1 VIVHNDPRPEPQAN
15 AVPRHAADPAS
26 STPAG
31 AGPLTADPLTLEI
44 LARRRRSPQVRHRG
58 WLVRRALVVADVTGL
73 LAAFLTAQLV
83 MFVVFD
89 QSAPDHTALATAVA
103 FASIPAWILV
113 GKLYGLY
120 DQDGERAY
128 HATSDDIIGVL
139 HVTTIG
145 TWSLYALVQLTGVA
159 DPTIARTVTV
169 WLLAALFVITLRVVA
184 RRLCRRSLLYLQNT
198 IIIGAGDIGQ
208 RVARKLLMHPEYG
221 LNLVGFVDNDP
232 KPRRTGLEGLR
243 LLGTPTELPQ
253 IVRALDIER
262 VIVAFSNDTPQ
273 QTMAVIRSLNHERV
287 QIDIVPRLFELLP
300 ATLRIDTVEGLPI
313 LALPPVKMAPSSMF
327 IKRIIDITV
336 SAAALVVLAPL
347 MALIAWR
354 VRRDSPGPILFRQTR
369 LGQHGEPFTA
379 LKFRTMYVDTSP
391 DEHRAY
397 IAQTMNPDTAEDRN
411 GIFKLDRADAV
422 TPSGRWLRKTSLDE
436 LPQLW
441 NVLVGEMSLV
451 GPRPC
456 IPYET
461 ENFLPHHFDRFLVP
475 AGITGLWQVTAR
487 AHSTF
492 REALD
497 MDVAYARGWSL
508 GLDLRLMCRT
518 PATLLVRKGTT

>member
-1 VIVHNDPRPEPQAN
+1 MPHNEPHAEHRPDPAPQ
-15 AVPRHAADPAS
+15 RAADAPPG
-26 STPAG
+26 TPVG
-31 AGPLTADPLTLEI
+31 AGPLTADPRTLEI
-44 LARRRRSPQVRHRG
+44 LAHRRNAAKLRHRG
-58 WLVRRALVVADVTGL
+58 WLVRRALVIADVTGL

-83 MFVVFD
+83 MFVVFN
-89 QSAPDHTALATAVA
+89 QSVPGHTALATVVV

-128 HATSDDIIGVL
+128 HATSDDIVGVL

-145 TWSLYALVQLTGVA
+145 TWTLYAFVQLTGVA

-169 WLLAALFVITLRVVA
+169 WLLAALFIITLRVVA
-184 RRLCRRSLLYLQNT
+184 RRICRHSLIYQQNT

-243 LLGTPTELPQ
+243 LLGTPSELAQ
-253 IVRALDIER
+253 VVRALDIER

-273 QTMAVIRSLNHERV
+273 QTMQVIRSLGDERV

-300 ATLRIDTVEGLPI
+300 ATVRIDTVEGLPI
-313 LALPPVKMAPSSMF
+313 LALPPVKMAPSSMV
-327 IKRIIDITV
+327 IKRVIDIVV

-347 MALIAWR
+347 MAVIAWR

-369 LGQHGEPFTA
+369 LGLHGEPFTT
-379 LKFRTMYVDTSP
+379 LKFRTMYVNTSP

-397 IAQTMNPDTAEDRN
+397 IAQTMDPDRAQDRN
-411 GIFKLDRADAV
+411 GIFKLDQADAI
-422 TPSGRWLRKTSLDE
+422 TPSGHWLRKTSLDE

-441 NVLVGEMSLV
+441 NVLRGDMSLV

-487 AHSTF
+487 AHATF

>member
-1 VIVHNDPRPEPQAN
+1 MSTDPTRPDTAAPHGAEP
-15 AVPRHAADPAS
+15 AAGA
-26 STPAG
+26 PAG
-31 AGPLTADPLTLEI
+31 AGPLTADPRTLEI
-44 LARRRRSPQVRHRG
+44 LARRRRSPNVRHRG
-58 WLVRRALVVADVTGL
+58 WLVRRALLVADVTGL
-73 LAAFLTAQLV
+73 LTAFVVAQLV
-83 MFVVFD
+83 MYVVFGE
-89 QSAPDHTALATAVA
+89 SVPGHTALAGVVAV
-103 FASIPAWILV
+103 ASIPAWIFV

-128 HATSDDIIGVL
+128 HATTDDLVGVL

-145 TWSLYALVQLTGVA
+145 TWSSYALVQLTGLA
-159 DPTIARTVTV
+159 SPTIARTVTF
-169 WLLAALFVITLRVVA
+169 WLFATVFIITLRVVA
-184 RRLCRRSLLYLQNT
+184 RRLCRHSLLYQQNT

-273 QTMAVIRSLNHERV
+273 QTMQVIRSLGDERV

-300 ATLRIDTVEGLPI
+300 ATVRIDTVEGLPI

-327 IKRIIDITV
+327 AKRAIDVVV
-336 SAAALVVLAPL
+336 SAVTLTLLAPL
-347 MALIAWR
+347 FAFIAWR
-354 VRRDSPGPILFRQTR
+354 VHRDSPGPILFRQTR
-369 LGQHGEPFTA
+369 LGLGGKPFTA

-397 IAQTMNPDTAEDRN
+397 IAQTMDADTAEQRN
-411 GIFKLDRADAV
+411 GIFKLDQTRAI
-422 TPSGRWLRKTSLDE
+422 TPSGHWLRKTSLDE

-441 NVLVGEMSLV
+441 NVLRGDMSLV

-487 AHSTF
+487 AHATF

-508 GLDLRLMCRT
+508 GLDLRLICRT

>member
-1 VIVHNDPRPEPQAN
+1 VHNDPRSKHRPSAAPQH
-15 AVPRHAADPAS
+15 AVGAAPSAPA
-26 STPAG
+26 A
-31 AGPLTADPLTLEI
+31 AGPLTADPRTLEI
-44 LARRRRSPQVRHRG
+44 LARRRRSPKVRHRG
-58 WLVRRALVVADVTGL
+58 WYVRRALVIADVTGL
-73 LAAFLTAQLV
+73 LAAFVVAQLV
-83 MFVVFD
+83 LYLVAGESTPGHTIPATVV
-89 QSAPDHTALATAVA
+89 VC
-103 FASIPAWILV
+103 ASIPAWILV

-145 TWSLYALVQLTGVA
+145 TWSLYAFVQLTDIA
-159 DPTIARTVTV
+159 SPTIARTVTV
-169 WLLAALFVITLRVVA
+169 WLLAALFVIAGRVVA
-184 RRLCRRSLLYLQNT
+184 RRICRHSLVYQQNT

-208 RVARKLLMHPEYG
+208 RVARKLLAHPEYG

-262 VIVAFSNDTPQ
+262 VIVAFSNDTPHEI
-273 QTMAVIRSLNHERV
+273 MEVIRSLGDESV

-300 ATLRIDTVEGLPI
+300 ATVRVDTVEGLPI

-327 IKRIIDITV
+327 IKRVIDIVV
-336 SAAALVVLAPL
+336 SAAALIVLAPL
-347 MALIAWR
+347 MAVIAWR

-369 LGQHGEPFTA
+369 LGLHGQPFTA
-379 LKFRTMYVDTSP
+379 LKFRTMYVNTSS

-411 GIFKLDRADAV
+411 GIFKLDQAAAV
-422 TPSGRWLRKTSLDE
+422 TPSGRLLRKTSLDE

-441 NVLVGEMSLV
+441 NVLRGDMSLV

-487 AHSTF
+487 AHATF

>member
-1 VIVHNDPRPEPQAN
+1 VIVHNDYRTEQRPSAAPHH
-15 AVPRHAADPAS
+15 AVGSAP

-31 AGPLTADPLTLEI
+31 AGPLTADPRTLEI
-44 LARRRRSPQVRHRG
+44 LARRRGTPNPRHRG
-58 WLVRRALVVADVTGL
+58 WLVRRALIIADVTGL
-73 LAAFLTAQLV
+73 LAAFLAAQLV
-83 MFVVFD
+83 MYVVIGE
-89 QSAPDHTALATAVA
+89 SVPGHTGLATLVVV
-103 FASIPAWILV
+103 ASIPAWILV
-113 GKLYGLY
+113 AKLYGLY

-159 DPTIARTVTV
+159 NPTIARTVTV
-169 WLLAALFVITLRVVA
+169 WLLAALFIIALRVVA
-184 RRLCRRSLLYLQNT
+184 RRLCRHSLMYLQNT
-198 IIIGAGDIGQ
+198 LIIGAGDVGQ
-208 RVARKLLMHPEYG
+208 RVARKLLAHPEYG

-253 IVRALDIER
+253 IVRALDVER

-273 QTMAVIRSLNHERV
+273 QTIEVIRSLSDQYV

-300 ATLRIDTVEGLPI
+300 ATVRIDTVEGLPI
-313 LALPPVKMAPSSMF
+313 VALPPVNTAPSAML
-327 IKRIIDITV
+327 IKRTIDLVV
-336 SAAALVVLAPL
+336 SAAALVLLAPL

-369 LGQHGEPFTA
+369 LGLHGEPFTA
-379 LKFRTMYVDTSP
+379 LKFRTMYVNTSP

-397 IAQTMNPDTAEDRN
+397 IAQTMDPGTAEDRN
-411 GIFKLDRADAV
+411 GIFKLDQADAV
-422 TPSGRWLRKTSLDE
+422 TPRGRWLRKTSLDE

-441 NVLVGEMSLV
+441 NVLRGDMSLV

-497 MDVAYARGWSL
+497 MDVAYAHSWSL